1 MDLKPV
7 QVWLI
12 SANKSQPRF
21 METNIVN
28 KKTNHLSTLI
38 FTALIVGALAAGCGS
53 GVSTSSSAPTLAATV
68 AVRPTAQPQPTTA
81 PTRAP
86 TIAPTV
92 TPAIAA
98 TGFTS
103 YLDDRSDAAAVIHSL
118 FNAINLHQY
127 VRAYSYWDDT
137 PQRVAFDQ
145 FEAGYQDTASVQVT
159 LGAIGLGAGA
169 GNLYAP
175 VPVTLITKST
185 AGATQTFVGCYLLHL
200 GQPAI
205 QGTLPF
211 RPWGIQSA
219 TVQPVADNAD
229 LAGLTSHAC
238 DSYGQPP
245 TLPPQPTADPGDIS
259 ANQYIDNRTDPV
271 EVLRSLYNAINRHEY
286 VRAYSYWNSTAQNLP
301 GLDQFEQGYSSTQA
315 VTLTAGLV
323 TPDAGAGQFYYT
335 VPVTLKASL
344 SDGTPQTFVGCY
356 VLHISNPDIQAAP
369 PFQPLGIESA
379 NVQQVAN
386 GANTAQLMNQ
396 ACSLP

>member
-1 MDLKPV
+1 MNRYLTTMIFAGL
-7 QVWLI
+7 LI
-12 SANKSQPRF
+12 
-21 METNIVN
+21 
-28 KKTNHLSTLI
+28 
-38 FTALIVGALAAGCGS
+38 AAMAAAC
-53 GVSTSSSAPTLAATV
+53 TSSTVTPTAAPAAT
-68 AVRPTAQPQPTTA
+68 PTQAPAATDIATAKPQPTAAPAQTPMPA
-81 PTRAP
+81 PTSAP
-86 TIAPTV
+86 GSVPTTIPMPRPTMAPAGTASI
-92 TPAIAA
+92 P
-98 TGFTS
+98 

-127 VRAYSYWDDT
+127 ARAYSYWDDT
-137 PQRVAFDQ
+137 PERVAFDQ

-175 VPVTLITKST
+175 VPVTLSAKST
-185 AGATQTFVGCYLLHL
+185 AGTTQTFVGCYLLHL

-219 TVQPVADNAD
+219 AVQPVADNAD
-229 LAGLTSHAC
+229 PADLMSHAC

-245 TLPPQPTADPGDIS
+245 ELPPQPTVDPGDIS
-259 ANQYIDNRTDPV
+259 ANQYIDNRTGPV

-286 VRAYSYWNSTAQNLP
+286 LRAYSYWKSTAQTQSVP
-301 GLDQFEQGYSSTQA
+301 GLDQFEQGYSTTQA

-344 SDGTPQTFVGCY
+344 SDGTQQTFVGCY

-386 GANTAQLMNQ
+386 DADTASSMNQ
-396 ACSLP
+396 MCGMP